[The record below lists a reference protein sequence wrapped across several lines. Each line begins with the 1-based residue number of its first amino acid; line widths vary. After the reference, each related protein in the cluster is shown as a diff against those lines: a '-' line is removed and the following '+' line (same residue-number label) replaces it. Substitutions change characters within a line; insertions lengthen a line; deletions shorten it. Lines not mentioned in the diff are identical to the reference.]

1 MRDIKMAVLFLST
14 LRILTHPHTH
24 TPTHAHTPTQTH
36 TYAYTR
42 ANTPLFYSPG
52 LEEHLHWFVKAGF
65 DNLDLYLHCDDADME
80 EMLECDVKIASK
92 EDRRRIV
99 AAAARL
105 REKQG

>member
-1 MRDIKMAVLFLST
+1 MHDIEMAILFFFIH
-14 LRILTHPHTH
+14 RAHTH
-24 TPTHAHTPTQTH
+24 THTRSTHTH

-42 ANTPLFYSPG
+42 ANTPRFYSSG